1 MDAGG
6 MAFRHYI
13 GRVVGGS
20 MKRLDGKVAIVTGAA
35 SGIGRATAALFAEEG
50 ASVVAADVDEAGGR
64 ALADEVGSGGGQMV
78 FQRADVTRSAEV
90 AGLVETAES
99 RFGGLDLLFNNVG
112 IAVFKTI
119 DETTEEEWDR
129 VTAANLTSI
138 YLGIKHAVPAM
149 RRRGG
154 GSIVNTASV
163 HGFATTPAMGA
174 YPATKHGV
182 IGLTKGAAL
191 DLARHNIRVNAIC
204 PGAIDT
210 PLMRSNLRAVGDEAE
225 ELKKIGA
232 AHALGRVGLPVE
244 VGRLV
249 LFLASDDSSFITG
262 APFLVDGGLVA
273 RLPI

>member
-1 MDAGG
+1 
-6 MAFRHYI
+6 MAFGHYI

-20 MKRLDGKVAIVTGAA
+20 IMRLDGKVAIITGAA
-35 SGIGRATAALFAEEG
+35 SGIGRATAALFAAEG
-50 ASVVAADVDEAGGR
+50 ARVVGADVDERGGR
-64 ALADEVGSGGGQMV
+64 ALADEVGSSGGQLL
-78 FQRADVTRSAEV
+78 FQPADVTKSADV
-90 AGLVETAES
+90 AALVETAEA
-99 RFGGLDLLFNNVG
+99 RFGGLDVLFNNVG

-119 DETTEEEWDR
+119 DETSEEEWDR
-129 VTAANLTSI
+129 VTAANLTSV

-210 PLMRSNLRAVGDEAE
+210 PLMRSNLRAVGDEAA

-244 VGRLV
+244 VGRLA